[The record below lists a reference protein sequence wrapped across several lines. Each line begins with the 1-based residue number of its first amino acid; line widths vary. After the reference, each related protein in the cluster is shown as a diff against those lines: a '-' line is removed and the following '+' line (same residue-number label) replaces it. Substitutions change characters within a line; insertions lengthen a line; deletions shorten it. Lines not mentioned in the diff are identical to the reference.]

1 MLDLIKKTIPP
12 VALALSVVST
22 GVVSPLL
29 SLAEEPKAE
38 AKEEN
43 NEEPSAEEGAAKKE
57 KKRSPT
63 KYVAPGTDPRGLVDL
78 TICSQNLKLFGTYET
93 VKSRAPNTTKGEHE
107 LKLEELTKRFV
118 TARCDVI
125 AMQEVMGEKEGDAKA
140 ALDELAAQIR
150 RVTNRV
156 FISRVAPVAEG
167 KMTLG
172 YLIAQDRA
180 TVVSALSYAK
190 IELPIIGEKERPRV
204 FQRTPMELQVT
215 VGGRDGGE
223 PRTVSIVNFHFKSK
237 RGGASDP
244 TGLEFETYRMEMA
257 EALRRIVE
265 SRHQQS
271 FASGESILVVLGDR
285 NGNFDVASARI
296 LEGSLVLANFRKDG
310 GCRLS
315 KRGVPLCKTGISL
328 PQRLFSVFARNER
341 SKQVPGTFSY
351 QGEYSWLDDILMPAE
366 SLSYA
371 WRSAFKEGVY
381 DSGVVYEPKG
391 ASDHALVYVRLNW

>member
-1 MLDLIKKTIPP
+1 M
-12 VALALSVVST
+12 VSA
-22 GVVSPLL
+22 GFVRPLL
-29 SLAEEPKAE
+29 SLAEEPTE
-38 AKEEN
+38 ASKEPGKEER
-43 NEEPSAEEGAAKKE
+43 SAEEGAAKKG

-63 KYVAPGTDPRGLVDL
+63 KYVTPGTDPRGLVDL

-107 LKLEELTKRFV
+107 LKTEELVKRFV
-118 TARCDVI
+118 SARCDVI
-125 AMQEVMGEKEGDAKA
+125 AMQEVMGEKEADAKA

-150 RVTNRV
+150 RVTNRS

-167 KMTLG
+167 TMTLG

-204 FQRTPMELQVT
+204 FQRTPMELQLT
-215 VGGRDGGE
+215 VASRDGGE

-271 FASGESILVVLGDR
+271 FASGESILVILGDR
-285 NGNFDVASARI
+285 NGKFDVASARI
-296 LEGSLVLANFRKDG
+296 
-310 GCRLS
+310 
-315 KRGVPLCKTGISL
+315 
-328 PQRLFSVFARNER
+328 
-341 SKQVPGTFSY
+341 
-351 QGEYSWLDDILMPAE
+351 
-366 SLSYA
+366 
-371 WRSAFKEGVY
+371 
-381 DSGVVYEPKG
+381 
-391 ASDHALVYVRLNW
+391 

>member
-1 MLDLIKKTIPP
+1 M
-12 VALALSVVST
+12 VSA
-22 GVVSPLL
+22 GFVRPLL
-29 SLAEEPKAE
+29 SLAEEPTE
-38 AKEEN
+38 ASKEHGKEER
-43 NEEPSAEEGAAKKE
+43 SAEEGAAKKG

-63 KYVAPGTDPRGLVDL
+63 KYVTPGTDPRGLVDL

-107 LKLEELTKRFV
+107 LKTEELVKRFV
-118 TARCDVI
+118 SARCDVI
-125 AMQEVMGEKEGDAKA
+125 AMQEVMGEKEADAKA

-150 RVTNRV
+150 RVTNRS

-167 KMTLG
+167 TMTLG

-204 FQRTPMELQVT
+204 FQRTPMELQLT
-215 VGGRDGGE
+215 VASRDGGE

-271 FASGESILVVLGDR
+271 FASGESILVILGDR

-296 LEGSLVLANFRKDG
+296 LEGSLLLANFRKDG

-341 SKQVPGTFSY
+341 SNQVPGTFSY

-381 DSGVVYEPKG
+381 DSGVVYNPKG